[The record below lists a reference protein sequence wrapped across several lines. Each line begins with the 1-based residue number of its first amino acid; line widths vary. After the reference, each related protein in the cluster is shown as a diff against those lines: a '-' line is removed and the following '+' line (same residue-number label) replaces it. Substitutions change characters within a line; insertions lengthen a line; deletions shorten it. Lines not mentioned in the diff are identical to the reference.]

1 MTGETNL
8 SGDRAGSV
16 RTPEARP
23 PIARRVVFYLL
34 FALLTTISMSREA
47 FTLGLYLLVIPAL
60 AMVAIQWAFLVLPL
74 VDWPL
79 TAWRRTRSPKWV
91 GAWFA
96 AALVL
101 PLGFPIAAN
110 LWQEA
115 RAAAGRVGDKPA
127 ARLAAFNGG
136 AILISGDCGAECTRL
151 VTGGTVERV
160 LQAEHYGMG
169 ERYNFDWRD
178 GSYPS
183 ARLSYASTYCDEDR
197 RDRLSKLPDQP
208 GWCLVGRTVEAPVF
222 GAVIHFE
229 GYYGTGRNHG
239 RRRIE
244 VWKCEEQCQL
254 VARQTEFKLRR
265 FAVPLRI
272 AYSGDGMYI
281 DPDFERVAI
290 QRGDADP
297 ARVIAAALG
306 LHQRQ
311 GPPRLGEDPVVAAR
325 EEAAFRTAEANRKA
339 REEIERLE
347 RLAQSDRERA
357 AELAKIAREREI
369 LQQSRAPRRGDCVM
383 TEDAGIFSTACKM
396 R

>member
-1 MTGETNL
+1 MTGETSL
-8 SGDRAGSV
+8 TADSAGSV
-16 RTPEARP
+16 RTSKARR

-34 FALLTTISMSREA
+34 FALVTAITMSREA

-91 GAWFA
+91 GAWFG
-96 AALVL
+96 AALVW
-101 PLGFPIAAN
+101 PLGFPTAAN

-115 RAAAGRVGDKPA
+115 RAAAGRVGDQPP
-127 ARLAAFNGG
+127 ARLAAFDGP
-136 AILISGDCGAECTRL
+136 ILISGDCGAECTRL

-160 LQAEHYGMG
+160 LRAEHYGMG
-169 ERYNFDWRD
+169 ERYNYDWRD
-178 GSYPS
+178 GSHPS

-197 RDRLSKLPDQP
+197 REKLSALPDQP
-208 GWCLVGRTVEAPVF
+208 GWCLVERVIEAPVF

-244 VWKCEEQCQL
+244 VWKCEPQCHL

-281 DPDFERVAI
+281 DPDFERVPI
-290 QRGDADP
+290 RRGDADP
-297 ARVIAAALG
+297 ARVVAAALG

-339 REEIERLE
+339 REEVERLA
-347 RLAQSDRERA
+347 RLAQSNRERA
-357 AELAKIAREREI
+357 AELARMAREREI
-369 LQQSRAPRRGDCVM
+369 LQQSRASRGGDCVM

-396 R
+396 P